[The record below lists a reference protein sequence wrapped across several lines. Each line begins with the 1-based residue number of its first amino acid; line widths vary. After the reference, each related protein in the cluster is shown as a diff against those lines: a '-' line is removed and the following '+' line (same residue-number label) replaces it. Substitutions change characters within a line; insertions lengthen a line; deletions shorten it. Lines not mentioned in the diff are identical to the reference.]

1 MCNDTYVVHSYTDNP
16 TSLSCLG
23 NPSSLRLKM
32 VLMRHLLML
41 LLIDLLT
48 VMWVFWWKEKIE
60 KKVQVNI
67 DVAMDVVS
75 SILLPIVFSLVAK
88 GSQSAYPF
96 QKLDD
101 RFRGLCSNA
110 QPIVDP
116 PNIPFYLLL
125 LGYRSRLL
133 LPKYLT

>member
-1 MCNDTYVVHSYTDNP
+1 MCSDTYVVHSYTDNP

-32 VLMRHLLML
+32 VLMRHLVML

-48 VMWVFWWKEKIE
+48 VMWVFSWKEKIK

-75 SILLPIVFSLVAK
+75 SILLPITFSLIAELRAI
-88 GSQSAYPF
+88 S
-96 QKLDD
+96 
-101 RFRGLCSNA
+101 
-110 QPIVDP
+110 
-116 PNIPFYLLL
+116 
-125 LGYRSRLL
+125 
-133 LPKYLT
+133 LPVQEALRRIS